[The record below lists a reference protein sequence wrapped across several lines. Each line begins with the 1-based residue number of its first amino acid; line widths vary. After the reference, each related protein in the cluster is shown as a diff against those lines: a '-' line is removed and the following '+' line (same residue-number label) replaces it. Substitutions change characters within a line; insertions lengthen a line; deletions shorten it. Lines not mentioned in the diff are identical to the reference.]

1 MMSIQGMLMGLVFPP
16 EERVGD
22 ERVRDE
28 DYTHYDEGIYVGYR
42 HFDKTNKDVSYPF
55 GFGMS
60 YSEFEYGDME
70 VMTEK
75 DTINIAM
82 TVKNIGAVAG
92 KEVVQIYTEK
102 ENPRIDRPIQE
113 LKAFTKTQLLEPE
126 AVDSISIRIPVK
138 ELRYWDEQT
147 NGWTLEKGGY
157 QIKAGASSRDIRKIK
172 EIEL

>member
-1 MMSIQGMLMGLVFPP
+1 MGLMFPP
-16 EERVGD
+16 EERPDD
-22 ERVRDE
+22 EKIRDK

-42 HFDKTNKDVSYPF
+42 HFDKTNTEVSYPF

-70 VMTEK
+70 VVTEN
-75 DTINIAM
+75 DTIAIRM
-82 TVKNIGAVAG
+82 TVKNIGEVAG

-102 ENPRIDRPIQE
+102 ENSTIDRPVQE
-113 LKAFTKTQLLEPE
+113 LRAFTKTMLLEPE

-138 ELRYWDEQT
+138 ELRYWDEQA

-157 QIKAGASSRDIRKIK
+157 LIKAGASSRDIRKK
-172 EIEL
+172 QAIEL